1 MQFLKCA
8 AKAVKLIDEMQND
21 IDALVVEQDEVIA
34 AQIRTGSVYTRKT
47 RRLWH

>member
-21 IDALVVEQDEVIA
+21 IDALVVDAKIA
-34 AQIRTGSVYTRKT
+34 LEIPNQMCASDVSI
-47 RRLWH
+47 